1 MKSSSKKLENS
12 NKLDIPKMIQ
22 FNDTS
27 ISIFVKH
34 FVKCKDYTDLI
45 THLINIMNGF
55 AEKKKILNLNKYVK
69 LIIDFESINI
79 SSIDFEFIKTM
90 INYLDTNYDEVL
102 TNIYCINVSLLFK
115 MVYKI
120 LKPVLTKK
128 VKEKIK
134 FIKKGKNQEL
144 VELTEADFDDM

>member
-1 MKSSSKKLENS
+1 MKSSKNV
-12 NKLDIPKMIQ
+12 LDSSDQLNISEMIQ
-22 FNDTS
+22 YGEEHIN
-27 ISIFVKH
+27 INVRY
-34 FVKCKDYTDLI
+34 FVKCRDYTELI
-45 THLINIMNGF
+45 THLMNIMNAF
-55 AEKKKILNLNKYVK
+55 NEKKRLENRGKFVK

-79 SSIDFEFIKTM
+79 SSIDFEFVKTM
-90 INYLDTNYDEVL
+90 INYLDTNYEEVI

-144 VELTEADFDDM
+144 IELTEADFDNM

>member
-55 AEKKKILNLNKYVK
+55 AEKKKTLNLDKYVK